1 MRLPTAAPG
10 AHSLAWGCTVHP
22 RGPRRLDAEERL
34 LYGLCYAARPK
45 TPMSPLWPCRQ
56 QQQEAAAR
64 LCMLEGMLFDSED
77 TFMEQAHRAY
87 AWCIPHPC
95 ACACACLRKSFME
108 QAGRARELDL
118 ELIRVEQLL
127 GGEAIKRGR
136 DRRMVEAKGSG
147 AATPATYKE
156 GWDRWIAKLPL

>member
-1 MRLPTAAPG
+1 M
-10 AHSLAWGCTVHP
+10 
-22 RGPRRLDAEERL
+22 DAEERL

-87 AWCIPHPC
+87 AWCIYG
-95 ACACACLRKSFME
+95 AYRT
-108 QAGRARELDL
+108 RAHVHAHVYASPSWSRL
-118 ELIRVEQLL
+118 
-127 GGEAIKRGR
+127 
-136 DRRMVEAKGSG
+136 
-147 AATPATYKE
+147 AARASLT
-156 GWDRWIAKLPL
+156 